1 LAVLKV
7 KEESIEELKGRI
19 ESQGKKYEEEVR
31 RLRERVQT
39 AEGRQK
45 EREYEVGVKEEGMVM
60 RHREMQ
66 YTVHEMA
73 AIIEEIKA
81 ENKVLF

>member
-1 LAVLKV
+1 
-7 KEESIEELKGRI
+7 
-19 ESQGKKYEEEVR
+19 
-31 RLRERVQT
+31 VQT
-39 AEGRQK
+39 SEGREK

-73 AIIEEIKA
+73 AIIDEMKA
-81 ENKVLF
+81 ENKVLFEQNMIVEKDIAVALAKIETLERSLNARTD